1 MQSILKIA
9 LVGDYDPQVL
19 AHQAIPKALKLN
31 TSQKVEYYWI
41 HSSEV
46 DLKGLSQFH
55 GIWCVPKSPYDNME
69 NVLSVIRFAREN
81 EKPFLGTCAGYQHAA
96 LEFARNA
103 LGYEQAGSSEVDL
116 ETPMP
121 LINALVCRLNHEQH
135 GITLKTSSK
144 IQGLYG
150 RSEIAEEFNCGYGI
164 NQEYLNLFNGSDLLF
179 SSVDHQGY
187 PKSLE
192 LLSHPFFI
200 GTAFQPERSALHNQQ
215 HPIINAFLNACA
227 LEQ

>member
-1 MQSILKIA
+1 MHAILKIA

-31 TSQKVEYYWI
+31 TSQQIEYRWI
-41 HSSEV
+41 HSSAV
-46 DLKGLSQFH
+46 DLQDLSQFD

-69 NVLSVIRFAREN
+69 NVLSVIRFAREH

-103 LGYEQAGSSEVDL
+103 LGYKEAGNAEVDL

-121 LINALVCRLNHEQH
+121 LISALVCRLNNEQK
-135 GITLKTSSK
+135 GIVLKENSR
-144 IQGLYG
+144 IRLLYAQ
-150 RSEIAEEFNCGYGI
+150 SEIAEAFNCGFGV
-164 NQEYLNLFNGSDLLF
+164 NPKYLNLFAESELLF
-179 SSVDHQGY
+179 SSVDQYGD

-192 LLSHPFFI
+192 LRSHPFFI
-200 GTAFQPERSALHNQQ
+200 GTAFQPERSALQNKQ
-215 HPIINAFLNACA
+215 HPIIKAFLNAC
-227 LEQ
+227 LG

>member
-1 MQSILKIA
+1 MHAILKIA

-31 TSQKVEYYWI
+31 TDQPIEYQWI
-41 HSSEV
+41 HSSAV
-46 DLKGLSQFH
+46 DLQDLSKFD

-69 NVLSVIRFAREN
+69 NVLSVIRFAREH

-103 LGYEQAGSSEVDL
+103 LGYKEAGNAEVDL

-121 LINALVCRLNHEQH
+121 LISALVCRLNNEQK
-135 GITLKTSSK
+135 GIVLKEGSS
-144 IQGLYG
+144 IRQLYAQ
-150 RSEIAEEFNCGYGI
+150 SEIAEAFNCGFGV
-164 NQEYLNLFNGSDLLF
+164 NPKYLNLFAQSELLF
-179 SSVDHQGY
+179 SSVDHHGD

-192 LLSHPFFI
+192 LRSHPFFI
-200 GTAFQPERSALHNQQ
+200 GTAFQPERSALQIKQ
-215 HPIINAFLNACA
+215 HPIIKAFLNAC
-227 LEQ
+227 LG

>member
-1 MQSILKIA
+1 MHEILKIA
-9 LVGDYDPQVL
+9 LIGDFDSQVL

-81 EKPFLGTCAGYQHAA
+81 KKPFLGTCAGYQHAA

-103 LGYEQAGSSEVDL
+103 LGYEQAGNAEVNL

-121 LINALVCRLNHEQH
+121 LISALVCRLNNEQK
-135 GITLKTSSK
+135 GIALKEGCK
-144 IQGLYG
+144 IRHLYEQ
-150 RSEIAEEFNCGYGI
+150 SEITEEFNCGFGV
-164 NQEYLNLFNGSDLLF
+164 NPKYLSLFAESDLLF
-179 SSVDHQGY
+179 SSVDHHGD

-192 LLSHPFFI
+192 LQSHPFFI
-200 GTAFQPERSALHNQQ
+200 GTAFQPERSALQNKQ
-215 HPIINAFLNACA
+215 HPIIKAFLNAC
-227 LEQ
+227 LG